1 MLENA
6 WQPLSMN
13 EPVASVEIYLF
24 ELSVLVDA
32 LLDLHDLVLLHL
44 GRPTRSVISDETLHA
59 LLEQDTLHSRLAGGR
74 RGHGSSRWRRRRT
87 RARVE
92 DAILDKPSGQV
103 RLSASLHKAVGF
115 EKAPELFCRKSL
127 PPVQLELHCLCVD
140 TRLHQLR
147 RCFTCIA
154 MHQGLLRVAIRQVV
168 TLKVVHLHD
177 DGRELLVACVAVRR
191 CDLEAIHIF
200 VKKSKL
206 CLRAHFVAP
215 GGRGCL
221 RAAGAQPAR
230 THADRQQTVLGR
242 ALGV

>member
-1 MLENA
+1 MIRF
-6 WQPLSMN
+6 
-13 EPVASVEIYLF
+13 ASV
-24 ELSVLVDA
+24 
-32 LLDLHDLVLLHL
+32 
-44 GRPTRSVISDETLHA
+44 RC
-59 LLEQDTLHSRLAGGR
+59 SRAR
-74 RGHGSSRWRRRRT
+74 ARRRRGT
-87 RARVE
+87 AQ
-92 DAILDKPSGQV
+92 AH
-103 RLSASLHKAVGF
+103 LSASLHKAVGF

-154 MHQGLLRVAIRQVV
+154 MQHQGLLRVAIRQVV

-200 VKKSKL
+200 FKKSKL

-242 ALGV
+242 ALGVSRQIWVCGSIA

>member
-103 RLSASLHKAVGF
+103 RLNAR
-115 EKAPELFCRKSL
+115 CRVNNS
-127 PPVQLELHCLCVD
+127 
-140 TRLHQLR
+140 
-147 RCFTCIA
+147 
-154 MHQGLLRVAIRQVV
+154 GGAI
-168 TLKVVHLHD
+168 
-177 DGRELLVACVAVRR
+177 GE
-191 CDLEAIHIF
+191 
-200 VKKSKL
+200 
-206 CLRAHFVAP
+206 
-215 GGRGCL
+215 
-221 RAAGAQPAR
+221 
-230 THADRQQTVLGR
+230 
-242 ALGV
+242 